1 MKRKN
6 LAVLATMMVCMT
18 AGCAGNTNSAAVQEA
33 SVPSVE
39 ETAQQVQESGSA
51 ANLESSAVADG
62 QTEAPAQETAV
73 SAGPVETAQQDGE
86 KTIAQVQPNQT
97 PMVME
102 TAPGSI
108 SMETAKFIAMKDAGI
123 SGESVS
129 YSSAKLDWDDGRQVY
144 DVDFFSVGIEYEY
157 EIQASDGTILKKKQ
171 DAEWGK
177 NSGIPAGYV
186 AGQPNA
192 AAGQTG
198 AGQSG
203 AAQGVTGYLTMEQ
216 ARQKVAERIPG
227 VDPANVYI
235 KEDYDDGRLQYEGE
249 VYYNQTKY
257 EFELDAE
264 TGAFTDWEEET
275 GR

>member
-6 LAVLATMMVCMT
+6 LAALAAMMVCMT
-18 AGCAGNTNSAAVQEA
+18 AGCAGNTNSPAVQAVPAPSA
-33 SVPSVE
+33 SVA
-39 ETAQQVQESGSA
+39 ETTMAEPQSEQENSSSGA
-51 ANLESSAVADG
+51 METSAVA
-62 QTEAPAQETAV
+62 ETAMQ
-73 SAGPVETAQQDGE
+73 SGSG
-86 KTIAQVQPNQT
+86 TIAQVQPNQT
-97 PMVME
+97 QTVTE

-108 SMETAKFIAMKDAGI
+108 SMEDAKSIALKDAGI

-144 DVDFFSVGIEYEY
+144 EVDFFSVGIEYEY
-157 EIQASDGTILKKKQ
+157 EILASDGTILKKKQ

-177 NSGIPAGYV
+177 NSGTPAGYV

-192 AAGQTG
+192 AAGQP
-198 AGQSG
+198 G
-203 AAQGVTGYLTMEQ
+203 AAQGATGYLTMEQ
-216 ARQKVAERIPG
+216 GRQKVAERIPG

-235 KEDYDDGRLQYEGE
+235 KEDYDDGRLKYEGE

-257 EFELDAE
+257 EFELDAA
-264 TGAFTDWEEET
+264 TGAFTDWEEEK

>member
-6 LAVLATMMVCMT
+6 LAALAAMMVCMT
-18 AGCAGNTNSAAVQEA
+18 AGCAGNTNSPALQAAPAPSA
-33 SVPSVE
+33 SVA
-39 ETAQQVQESGSA
+39 ETTMAEPQSEQENSSSGA
-51 ANLESSAVADG
+51 METSAVA
-62 QTEAPAQETAV
+62 ETAMQ
-73 SAGPVETAQQDGE
+73 SGSG
-86 KTIAQVQPNQT
+86 TIAQVHPNQT
-97 PMVME
+97 QTVME

-108 SMETAKFIAMKDAGI
+108 SMETAKSIAMKDAGI

-129 YSSAKLDWDDGRQVY
+129 YSSAKLDWVDGRQVY

-157 EIQASDGTILKKKQ
+157 EILASDGTILKKKQ

-177 NSGIPAGYV
+177 NSGTPAGHV

-192 AAGQTG
+192 AAGQ
-198 AGQSG
+198 SG
-203 AAQGVTGYLTMEQ
+203 AAQGATGYLTMEQ
-216 ARQKVAERIPG
+216 GRQKVAERIPG

-235 KEDYDDGRLQYEGE
+235 KEDYDDGRLKYEGE

-257 EFELDAE
+257 EFELDAA
-264 TGAFTDWEEET
+264 TGAFTDWEEEK

>member
-18 AGCAGNTNSAAVQEA
+18 AGCAGNTNSPAVQAAPAPSA
-33 SVPSVE
+33 SVAEITMAEPQSE
-39 ETAQQVQESGSA
+39 QENSSSGAMET
-51 ANLESSAVADG
+51 SAVA
-62 QTEAPAQETAV
+62 ETAMQ
-73 SAGPVETAQQDGE
+73 SGSG
-86 KTIAQVQPNQT
+86 TIAQVQPNQT
-97 PMVME
+97 QTVME

-108 SMETAKFIAMKDAGI
+108 SMETAKSIAMKDAGI

-157 EIQASDGTILKKKQ
+157 EILASDGTILKKKQ

-177 NSGIPAGYV
+177 NSGTPAGHV
-186 AGQPNA
+186 
-192 AAGQTG
+192 AGQTG
-198 AGQSG
+198 VSG
-203 AAQGVTGYLTMEQ
+203 TLTMEQ

-257 EFELDAE
+257 EFELDAA

>member
-6 LAVLATMMVCMT
+6 LAALATMMVCMT
-18 AGCAGNTNSAAVQEA
+18 AGCAGNMNSPAVQAAPAPSA
-33 SVPSVE
+33 SVAETTME
-39 ETAQQVQESGSA
+39 EPQSEQENSSSGA
-51 ANLESSAVADG
+51 METSAVADG
-62 QTEAPAQETAV
+62 QTEAPIQESAV
-73 SAGPVETAQQDGE
+73 SAGPEETAQQDSE
-86 KTIAQVQPNQT
+86 KTAARIQANHYQT
-97 PMVME
+97 VME

-108 SMETAKFIAMKDAGI
+108 SMETAKSIAMKDAGI

-157 EIQASDGTILKKKQ
+157 EILASDGTILKKKQ

-177 NSGIPAGYV
+177 NSGTPAGHV
-186 AGQPNA
+186 
-192 AAGQTG
+192 AGQTG
-198 AGQSG
+198 VSG
-203 AAQGVTGYLTMEQ
+203 TLTMEQ

-227 VDPANVYI
+227 VDPAGIYI
-235 KEDYDDGRLQYEGE
+235 KEDYDDGRLKYEGE

-257 EFELDAE
+257 EFELDAA
-264 TGAFTDWEEET
+264 TGAFTDWEEEK

>member
-1 MKRKN
+1 MRRKFMKRKN
-6 LAVLATMMVCMT
+6 LAALAAMMVCMT
-18 AGCAGNTNSAAVQEA
+18 AGCAGNTNSPAVQAAPAPSA
-33 SVPSVE
+33 SVA
-39 ETAQQVQESGSA
+39 ETTMAEPQSEQRNSSSGA
-51 ANLESSAVADG
+51 METSAVA
-62 QTEAPAQETAV
+62 ETAMQ
-73 SAGPVETAQQDGE
+73 SGSG
-86 KTIAQVQPNQT
+86 TIAQIQPNQT
-97 PMVME
+97 QTVME

-108 SMETAKFIAMKDAGI
+108 SMETAKSIAMKDAGI

-157 EIQASDGTILKKKQ
+157 EILASDGTILKKKQ

-177 NSGIPAGYV
+177 NSGTPAGHV

-203 AAQGVTGYLTMEQ
+203 AAQGVTGSLTMEQ

-227 VDPANVYI
+227 VDPAGIYI
-235 KEDYDDGRLQYEGE
+235 KEDYDDGRLKYEGE
-249 VYYNQTKY
+249 AYYNQTKY
-257 EFELDAE
+257 EFELDAA
-264 TGAFTDWEEET
+264 TGAFTDWEEEK

>member
-51 ANLESSAVADG
+51 ANLESSTVADG

-97 PMVME
+97 PTVME
-102 TAPGSI
+102 TTPGSI
-108 SMETAKFIAMKDAGI
+108 SMETAKSIAMKD
-123 SGESVS
+123 
-129 YSSAKLDWDDGRQVY
+129 
-144 DVDFFSVGIEYEY
+144 VGIEYEY

-235 KEDYDDGRLQYEGE
+235 KEDYDDGRLKYEGE

-257 EFELDAE
+257 EFELDAA
-264 TGAFTDWEEET
+264 TGAFTDWEEEK

>member
-18 AGCAGNTNSAAVQEA
+18 AGCAGNTNSPAVQAAPAPSA
-33 SVPSVE
+33 SVAEITMAEPQSE
-39 ETAQQVQESGSA
+39 QENSSSGAMET
-51 ANLESSAVADG
+51 SAVA
-62 QTEAPAQETAV
+62 ETAMQ
-73 SAGPVETAQQDGE
+73 SGSG
-86 KTIAQVQPNQT
+86 TIAQVQPNQT

-108 SMETAKFIAMKDAGI
+108 SMETAKSIAMKDAGI

-157 EIQASDGTILKKKQ
+157 EILASDGTILKKKQ

-177 NSGIPAGYV
+177 NSGTPAGHV
-186 AGQPNA
+186 
-192 AAGQTG
+192 AGQTG
-198 AGQSG
+198 VSG
-203 AAQGVTGYLTMEQ
+203 TLTMEQ

-227 VDPANVYI
+227 VDPAGIYI
-235 KEDYDDGRLQYEGE
+235 KEDYDDGRLKYEGE
-249 VYYNQTKY
+249 AYYNQTKY
-257 EFELDAE
+257 EFELDAA

>member
-18 AGCAGNTNSAAVQEA
+18 AGCAGNTNSPAVQAAPAPSA
-33 SVPSVE
+33 SVAEITMAEPQSEQENSSSGAMETSTVA
-39 ETAQQVQESGSA
+39 ETAMQSGS
-51 ANLESSAVADG
+51 G
-62 QTEAPAQETAV
+62 
-73 SAGPVETAQQDGE
+73 
-86 KTIAQVQPNQT
+86 TIAQVQPNQT
-97 PMVME
+97 QTVME

-108 SMETAKFIAMKDAGI
+108 SMETAKSIAMKDAGI

-157 EIQASDGTILKKKQ
+157 EILASDGTILKKKQ

-177 NSGIPAGYV
+177 NSGTPAGHV
-186 AGQPNA
+186 
-192 AAGQTG
+192 AGQTG
-198 AGQSG
+198 VSG
-203 AAQGVTGYLTMEQ
+203 TLTMEQ
-216 ARQKVAERIPG
+216 ARQKVAERIPS
-227 VDPANVYI
+227 VDPAGIYI
-235 KEDYDDGRLQYEGE
+235 KEDYDDGRLKYEGE
-249 VYYNQTKY
+249 AYYNQTKY
-257 EFELDAE
+257 EFELDAA

>member
-6 LAVLATMMVCMT
+6 LVVLATLMLSGI
-18 AGCAGNTNSAAVQEA
+18 AGCAGNTNSVAMQSAP
-33 SVPSVE
+33 VPSVE
-39 ETAQQVQESGSA
+39 STTGESTAAETEPVLQETSVEAGTAETAEPDGSA
-51 ANLESSAVADG
+51 AS
-62 QTEAPAQETAV
+62 
-73 SAGPVETAQQDGE
+73 
-86 KTIAQVQPNQT
+86 AQVQPNQT
-97 PMVME
+97 QTVME

-108 SMETAKFIAMKDAGI
+108 SMETAKSIAMKDAGI

-157 EIQASDGTILKKKQ
+157 EILASDGTILKKKQ

-177 NSGIPAGYV
+177 NSGTPAGYV
-186 AGQPNA
+186 AGQ
-192 AAGQTG
+192 TG
-198 AGQSG
+198 VSG
-203 AAQGVTGYLTMEQ
+203 TLTMEQ

-227 VDPANVYI
+227 VDPAGIYI
-235 KEDYDDGRLQYEGE
+235 KEDYDDGRFKYEGE
-249 VYYNQTKY
+249 AYYNQTKY
-257 EFELDAE
+257 EFELDAA

>member
-18 AGCAGNTNSAAVQEA
+18 AGCAGNTNSAAVQA
-33 SVPSVE
+33 APAPSVE
-39 ETAQQVQESGSA
+39 ETALPEQESGSV

-73 SAGPVETAQQDGE
+73 SAALEETAQQDSE
-86 KTIAQVQPNQT
+86 KTAARIQANHYQT
-97 PMVME
+97 VME

-108 SMETAKFIAMKDAGI
+108 SMETAKSIAMKDAGI

-129 YSSAKLDWDDGRQVY
+129 YSAAKLDWDDGRQVY

-157 EIQASDGTILKKKQ
+157 EILASDGTILKKKQ

-177 NSGIPAGYV
+177 NSGTPAGHV

-203 AAQGVTGYLTMEQ
+203 AAQGVTGSLTMEQ

-227 VDPANVYI
+227 VNLDSIYM
-235 KEDYDDGRLQYEGE
+235 KEDRDDGRLIYEGE
-249 VYYNQTKY
+249 VYYNQKKY
-257 EFELDAE
+257 EFELDAV
-264 TGAFTDWEEET
+264 TGIFLEWKEEAK
-275 GR
+275 

>member
-18 AGCAGNTNSAAVQEA
+18 AGCAGNTNSPAVQAAPAPSA
-33 SVPSVE
+33 SVAEITMAEPQSE
-39 ETAQQVQESGSA
+39 QENSSSGAMET
-51 ANLESSAVADG
+51 SAVA
-62 QTEAPAQETAV
+62 ETAMQ
-73 SAGPVETAQQDGE
+73 SGSG
-86 KTIAQVQPNQT
+86 TIAQVQPNQT
-97 PMVME
+97 QTVME

-108 SMETAKFIAMKDAGI
+108 SMETAKSIAMKDAGI

-129 YSSAKLDWDDGRQVY
+129 YSSAKLGWDDGRQVY

-157 EIQASDGTILKKKQ
+157 EILASDGTILKKKQ

-177 NSGIPAGYV
+177 NSGTPAGHV
-186 AGQPNA
+186 
-192 AAGQTG
+192 AGQTG
-198 AGQSG
+198 VSG
-203 AAQGVTGYLTMEQ
+203 TLTMEQ

-227 VDPANVYI
+227 VDPAGIYI
-235 KEDYDDGRLQYEGE
+235 KEDYDDGRLKYEGE
-249 VYYNQTKY
+249 AYYNQTKY
-257 EFELDAE
+257 EFELDAA

>member
-18 AGCAGNTNSAAVQEA
+18 AGCAGNTNSAAVQAA

-97 PMVME
+97 PTVIE
-102 TAPGSI
+102 TTPGSI
-108 SMETAKFIAMKDAGI
+108 SMETAKSIAMKDAGI

-129 YSSAKLDWDDGRQVY
+129 YSSVKLDWDDGRQVY

-157 EIQASDGTILKKKQ
+157 EILASDGTILKKKQ

-177 NSGIPAGYV
+177 NSGTPAGHV

-192 AAGQTG
+192 AAGQ
-198 AGQSG
+198 SG
-203 AAQGVTGYLTMEQ
+203 AAQGATGYLTMEQ

-235 KEDYDDGRLQYEGE
+235 KEDYDDGRLKYEGE

-257 EFELDAE
+257 EFELDAA

>member
-18 AGCAGNTNSAAVQEA
+18 AGCAGNTNSPAVQAAPAPSA
-33 SVPSVE
+33 SVAEITMAEPQSE
-39 ETAQQVQESGSA
+39 QENSSSGAMET
-51 ANLESSAVADG
+51 SAVA
-62 QTEAPAQETAV
+62 ETAMQ
-73 SAGPVETAQQDGE
+73 SGSG
-86 KTIAQVQPNQT
+86 TIAQVQPNQT
-97 PMVME
+97 QTVME

-108 SMETAKFIAMKDAGI
+108 SMETAKSIAMKDAGI

-157 EIQASDGTILKKKQ
+157 EILASDGTILKKKQ

-177 NSGIPAGYV
+177 NSGTPAGHV
-186 AGQPNA
+186 
-192 AAGQTG
+192 AGQTG
-198 AGQSG
+198 VSG
-203 AAQGVTGYLTMEQ
+203 TLTMEQ

-227 VDPANVYI
+227 VDPAGIYI
-235 KEDYDDGRLQYEGE
+235 KEDYDDGRLKYEGE
-249 VYYNQTKY
+249 AYYNQTKC
-257 EFELDAE
+257 EFELDAA

>member
-1 MKRKN
+1 
-6 LAVLATMMVCMT
+6 
-18 AGCAGNTNSAAVQEA
+18 
-33 SVPSVE
+33 
-39 ETAQQVQESGSA
+39 
-51 ANLESSAVADG
+51 
-62 QTEAPAQETAV
+62 
-73 SAGPVETAQQDGE
+73 
-86 KTIAQVQPNQT
+86 
-97 PMVME
+97 
-102 TAPGSI
+102 
-108 SMETAKFIAMKDAGI
+108 MKDAGI

-257 EFELDAE
+257 EFELDAA

>member
-1 MKRKN
+1 MKRNN

-18 AGCAGNTNSAAVQEA
+18 AGCAGNTNSPAVQAAPAPSA
-33 SVPSVE
+33 SVAEITMAEPQSE
-39 ETAQQVQESGSA
+39 QENSSSGAMET
-51 ANLESSAVADG
+51 SAVA
-62 QTEAPAQETAV
+62 ETAMQ
-73 SAGPVETAQQDGE
+73 SGSG
-86 KTIAQVQPNQT
+86 TIAQVQPNQT
-97 PMVME
+97 QTVME

-108 SMETAKFIAMKDAGI
+108 SMETAKSIAMKDAGI

-157 EIQASDGTILKKKQ
+157 EILASDGTILKKKQ

-177 NSGIPAGYV
+177 NSGTPAGHV
-186 AGQPNA
+186 
-192 AAGQTG
+192 AGQTG
-198 AGQSG
+198 VSG
-203 AAQGVTGYLTMEQ
+203 TLTMEQ

-227 VDPANVYI
+227 VDPAGIYI
-235 KEDYDDGRLQYEGE
+235 KEDYDDGRLKYEGE
-249 VYYNQTKY
+249 AYYNQTKY
-257 EFELDAE
+257 EFELDAA

>member
-1 MKRKN
+1 
-6 LAVLATMMVCMT
+6 MMVCMT
-18 AGCAGNTNSAAVQEA
+18 AGCAGNTNSAAVQAA

-39 ETAQQVQESGSA
+39 
-51 ANLESSAVADG
+51 
-62 QTEAPAQETAV
+62 
-73 SAGPVETAQQDGE
+73 ETAQQDGE

-97 PMVME
+97 PTVME

-108 SMETAKFIAMKDAGI
+108 SMETAKSIAMKDAGI

-157 EIQASDGTILKKKQ
+157 EILASDGTILKKKQ

-177 NSGIPAGYV
+177 NSGTPAGHV

-192 AAGQTG
+192 

-203 AAQGVTGYLTMEQ
+203 AAQGTTGYLTMEQ
-216 ARQKVAERIPG
+216 GRQKVAERIPG

-235 KEDYDDGRLQYEGE
+235 KEDYDDGRLKYEGE

-257 EFELDAE
+257 EFELDAA

>member
-6 LAVLATMMVCMT
+6 LAALATMMVCMT
-18 AGCAGNTNSAAVQEA
+18 AGCAGNTNSAAVQA
-33 SVPSVE
+33 APGPSVV
-39 ETAQQVQESGSA
+39 ETALPEQESGSA

-62 QTEAPAQETAV
+62 QTEAPAQETTV
-73 SAGPVETAQQDGE
+73 SAGPEENSLQDGE
-86 KTIAQVQPNQT
+86 KTAARIQANHYQT
-97 PMVME
+97 VME
-102 TAPGSI
+102 TAQGSI
-108 SMETAKFIAMKDAGI
+108 SMETAKSIAMKDAGI

-157 EIQASDGTILKKKQ
+157 EILASDGTILKKKQ

-177 NSGIPAGYV
+177 NSGTPAGNV

-198 AGQSG
+198 AG
-203 AAQGVTGYLTMEQ
+203 QGVTGYLTMEQ

-227 VDPANVYI
+227 VNLDSIYI
-235 KEDYDDGRLQYEGE
+235 KEDSDDGRIIYEGE
-249 VYYNQTKY
+249 VYYNQKKY
-257 EFELDAE
+257 EFELDVA
-264 TGAFTDWEEET
+264 TGIFLEWKEEAK
-275 GR
+275 

>member
-18 AGCAGNTNSAAVQEA
+18 AGCAGNTNSPAVQAAPAPSA
-33 SVPSVE
+33 SVAEITMAEPQSE
-39 ETAQQVQESGSA
+39 QENSSSGAMET
-51 ANLESSAVADG
+51 SAVA
-62 QTEAPAQETAV
+62 ETAMQ
-73 SAGPVETAQQDGE
+73 SGSG
-86 KTIAQVQPNQT
+86 TIAQVQPNQT
-97 PMVME
+97 QTVME

-108 SMETAKFIAMKDAGI
+108 SMETAKYIAMKDAGI

-157 EIQASDGTILKKKQ
+157 EILASDGTILKKKQ

-177 NSGIPAGYV
+177 NSGTPAGHV
-186 AGQPNA
+186 
-192 AAGQTG
+192 AGQTG
-198 AGQSG
+198 VSG
-203 AAQGVTGYLTMEQ
+203 TLTMEQ

-227 VDPANVYI
+227 VDPAGIYI
-235 KEDYDDGRLQYEGE
+235 KEDYDDGRLKYEGE
-249 VYYNQTKY
+249 AYYNQTKY
-257 EFELDAE
+257 EFELDAA

>member
-18 AGCAGNTNSAAVQEA
+18 AGCAGNTNSPAVQAAPAPSA
-33 SVPSVE
+33 SVAEITMAEPQSE
-39 ETAQQVQESGSA
+39 QENSSSGAMET
-51 ANLESSAVADG
+51 SAVA
-62 QTEAPAQETAV
+62 ETAMQ
-73 SAGPVETAQQDGE
+73 SGSG
-86 KTIAQVQPNQT
+86 TIAQVQPNQT
-97 PMVME
+97 QTVME

-108 SMETAKFIAMKDAGI
+108 SMETAKSIAMKDAGI

-157 EIQASDGTILKKKQ
+157 EILASDGTILKKKQ

-177 NSGIPAGYV
+177 NSGTPAGHV
-186 AGQPNA
+186 
-192 AAGQTG
+192 AGQTG
-198 AGQSG
+198 VSG
-203 AAQGVTGYLTMEQ
+203 TLTMEQ

-227 VDPANVYI
+227 VDPAGIYI
-235 KEDYDDGRLQYEGE
+235 KEDYDDGRLKYEGE
-249 VYYNQTKY
+249 AYYNQTKY
-257 EFELDAE
+257 EFELDAA

>member
-18 AGCAGNTNSAAVQEA
+18 AGCAGNTNSPAVQAAPAPSA
-33 SVPSVE
+33 SIAEITMAEPQSE
-39 ETAQQVQESGSA
+39 QENSSSGAMET
-51 ANLESSAVADG
+51 SAVA
-62 QTEAPAQETAV
+62 ETAMQ
-73 SAGPVETAQQDGE
+73 SGSG
-86 KTIAQVQPNQT
+86 TIAQVQPNQT
-97 PMVME
+97 QTVME

-108 SMETAKFIAMKDAGI
+108 SMETAKSIAMKDAGI

-157 EIQASDGTILKKKQ
+157 EILASDGTILKKKQ

-177 NSGIPAGYV
+177 NSGTPAGHV
-186 AGQPNA
+186 
-192 AAGQTG
+192 AGQTG
-198 AGQSG
+198 VSG
-203 AAQGVTGYLTMEQ
+203 TLTMEQ

-227 VDPANVYI
+227 VDPAGIYI
-235 KEDYDDGRLQYEGE
+235 KEDYDDGRLKYEGE
-249 VYYNQTKY
+249 AYYNQTKY
-257 EFELDAE
+257 EFELDAA

>member
-6 LAVLATMMVCMT
+6 LAALATMMVCMT
-18 AGCAGNTNSAAVQEA
+18 AGCAGNTNSAAVQAA
-33 SVPSVE
+33 SAPSVE
-39 ETAQQVQESGSA
+39 ETAQQVQESGNA

-86 KTIAQVQPNQT
+86 KTAAQVQANHYQT
-97 PMVME
+97 VME

-108 SMETAKFIAMKDAGI
+108 SMETAKSIAMKDAGI

-157 EIQASDGTILKKKQ
+157 EILASDGTILKKKQ

-177 NSGIPAGYV
+177 NSGTP

-198 AGQSG
+198 TGQSG
-203 AAQGVTGYLTMEQ
+203 AAQGVTGYPTMEQ
-216 ARQKVAERIPG
+216 ARQKVAERIAG

-235 KEDYDDGRLQYEGE
+235 KEDYDDGHLKYEGE

-257 EFELDAE
+257 EFELDAA

>member
-6 LAVLATMMVCMT
+6 LVVLATLMLSGI
-18 AGCAGNTNSAAVQEA
+18 AGCAGNTNSVAMQAAP
-33 SVPSVE
+33 VPSVE
-39 ETAQQVQESGSA
+39 STTGESTAAETEAALQETSVEAGTAETAEPEGSA
-51 ANLESSAVADG
+51 AS
-62 QTEAPAQETAV
+62 
-73 SAGPVETAQQDGE
+73 
-86 KTIAQVQPNQT
+86 AQVQPNQYQT
-97 PMVME
+97 VLE

-108 SMETAKFIAMKDAGI
+108 SMETAKSIAMKDAGI

-157 EIQASDGTILKKKQ
+157 EILASDGTILKKKQ

-177 NSGIPAGYV
+177 NSGTPAGYV

-198 AGQSG
+198 AGQPG

-216 ARQKVAERIPG
+216 GRQKVAERIPG

-235 KEDYDDGRLQYEGE
+235 KEDYDDGRLKYEGE

-257 EFELDAE
+257 EFELDAA